1 MFKHVFAF
9 FYYARK
15 AYPKNQ
21 HIMKKMRILFA
32 FTVLTLVMSSC
43 NNFSTGWMSASSASN
58 EVLVI
63 IDKDEW
69 QEPHGRALFD
79 VLNSPMLGMPQQEA
93 NFKILQIDPKHFTS
107 TFKMARNI
115 ILVDVSS
122 DYTDTKMSSEN
133 NKYASGQVVLTFRAH
148 DKEALINYLQ
158 ENQQQIVDYLV
169 KKELERTAKWLKKE
183 SATPKTRI
191 RNSFGF
197 EIDYPKGL
205 ANITEDDNFFW
216 ATNNSAESRQDVV
229 IYSLPYTSEKM
240 FLGDSLVAIRN
251 RVLGKHIKGSLDSQ
265 MTTSTY
271 YRPDYR
277 RIEIDGIF
285 RAEIRGL
292 WEMTTDMMG
301 GPFVSQAFVNENTGR
316 VIFVDVFVYAPE
328 KKKRNLIRNL
338 EASFYTINIPDQT
351 EK

>member
-1 MFKHVFAF
+1 
-9 FYYARK
+9 
-15 AYPKNQ
+15 
-21 HIMKKMRILFA
+21 MKKKSLLFA
-32 FTVLTLVMSSC
+32 FAALALLLSSC

-69 QEPHGRALFD
+69 IEPHGRALFD
-79 VLNSPMLGMPQQEA
+79 VLNTSMPGMPQKEA
-93 NFKILQIDPKHFTS
+93 NFRILHIDPKNFTN

-115 ILVDVSS
+115 VMVDISS
-122 DYTDTKMSSEN
+122 DYTNSRMMAEN
-133 NKYASGQVVLTFRAH
+133 NKYASGQVVLTFKAP
-148 DKEALINYLQ
+148 DKEALKNYLE
-158 ENQQQIVDYLV
+158 ENEQGIVDYLV
-169 KKELERTAKWLKKE
+169 KKELERIALWLKKE

-191 RNSFGF
+191 RNIFGI

-205 ANITEDDNFFW
+205 PNITEDQNFFW
-216 ATNNSAESRQDVV
+216 ATNNSAESRQDIV

-251 RVLGKHIKGSLDSQ
+251 RVLGKHIKGSFDSQ
-265 MTTSTY
+265 MTTSTFY
-271 YRPDYR
+271 PPDYR
-277 RIEIDGIF
+277 RLEINGIF

-338 EASFYTINIPDQT
+338 EATFYTISIADPT

>member
-1 MFKHVFAF
+1 
-9 FYYARK
+9 
-15 AYPKNQ
+15 
-21 HIMKKMRILFA
+21 MKKMRVLFA
-32 FTVLTLVMSSC
+32 FAALVLLLSSC

-79 VLNSPMLGMPQQEA
+79 VLNSPMPGMPQKEA
-93 NFKILQIDPKHFTS
+93 NFRILQIDPSNFTS

-115 ILVDVSS
+115 IMVDVSS
-122 DYTDTKMSSEN
+122 DYTDSRMTAEN
-133 NKYASGQVVLTFRAH
+133 NKYASGQVVLTLKAP
-148 DKEALINYLQ
+148 DKDALKNYLE
-158 ENQQQIVDYLV
+158 ENQQAIVDYLV
-169 KKELERTAKWLKKE
+169 KKELERIAQWLKKE

-191 RNSFGF
+191 RNTFGI

-205 ANITEDDNFFW
+205 ANITEDENFFW
-216 ATNNSAESRQDVV
+216 ATNNSAESRQDIV

-251 RVLGKHIKGSLDSQ
+251 RVLGKHIKGSFDSQ

-271 YRPDYR
+271 YQPDYR
-277 RIEIDGIF
+277 RLEINDIF

-338 EASFYTINIPDQT
+338 EASFYTITIPDET